1 MTDQIEQTESRSWLG
16 RTHVYLNS
24 PGDSYQLL
32 GWTLAWAIAFVG
44 ASSFLRSDPAI
55 GAGAG
60 WVVALIPNFLA
71 LVVVIVYLRF
81 LRDADELVRRIQ
93 LEGLAFGFG
102 VGVIFSMGY
111 QLLERAG
118 APELSFSDMA
128 AIMMFAFVVGVV
140 RANRRYS

>member
-1 MTDQIEQTESRSWLG
+1 MTDQIEQTESKGWLG
-16 RTHVYLNS
+16 RIQGRLHS

-44 ASSFLRSDPAI
+44 ASWFLRGEPTIS
-55 GAGAG
+55 AGTA
-60 WVVALIPNFLA
+60 WIVAVAPNLLA
-71 LVVVIVYLRF
+71 LAVVIVYLRF

-118 APELSFSDMA
+118 APSLSPSDVA

-140 RANRRYS
+140 RANRQYT